1 MKGKYLSVILLLLFL
16 LAAVEVDAQKK
27 AKFGRVCGDPTV
39 ACKNRTDFP
48 PSDLPFNTG
57 KNVVIAES
65 ESFYAIVLKS
75 AKLDYPTCEK
85 AFPESERLSIQE
97 FFPHNMVFASR
108 CSQPGENSYSGVAQG
123 TTFVAVYAGK
133 TSAEANAFL
142 KKVEETG
149 KFPGVKVRRTRASIN
164 GT

>member
-16 LAAVEVDAQKK
+16 LADVEVDAQKK

-142 KKVEETG
+142 KKVEATG